1 MCWVCDHPGA
11 SQQDWLDHLR
21 GILDEQCW
29 VVIYVQRETYRPSY
43 SYTVGLTDH
52 GKPEIVV
59 TGLPRQRAADLLD
72 GVAAHLV
79 HADPPAPGERVP
91 LTDGPLIEIV
101 QVAEPSAHLNV
112 AVALC
117 GPQLSA
123 LQLVYADDR
132 GHWPWDRGFRGG
144 RGGQPVLGAR
154 AGNRVS

>member
-1 MCWVCDHPGA
+1 MCWECEHPRA
-11 SQQDWLDHLR
+11 SHQDWIDHLR
-21 GILDEQCW
+21 AMLDEQCW
-29 VVIYVQRETYRPSY
+29 VVIHVQRDRYRS
-43 SYTVGLTDH
+43 SCAYTVGLTDH

-59 TGLPRQRAADLLD
+59 TGLPHERATDLLN

-79 HADPPAPGERVP
+79 HADPPPPGERVP

-101 QVAEPSAHLNV
+101 RVAEPAAHPNV
-112 AVALC
+112 AVELF
-117 GPQLSA
+117 GSRLTA

-154 AGNRVS
+154 AESRVS

>member
-1 MCWVCDHPGA
+1 MCWVCDHPRA
-11 SQQDWLDHLR
+11 SRQDWLNHLR
-21 GILDEQCW
+21 GRLEEQCW
-29 VVIYVQRETYRPSY
+29 VVIYVQRDTYRPPY

-59 TGLPRQRAADLLD
+59 TGLPQQRAADLLND
-72 GVAAHLV
+72 VAAHVV
-79 HADPPAPGERVP
+79 HADPPEPGERVP

-117 GPQLSA
+117 GPQLTA

-132 GHWPWDRGFRGG
+132 GHWPGDRGFRGG

-154 AGNRVS
+154 ADSRVG